1 MRDYY
6 IYIMANESRM
16 LYTGVT
22 NHLIRRV
29 SEHKHKLVSGF
40 TKRYNM
46 TRLVYYE
53 MTDDIQA
60 AIAREKRIKGWT
72 HRRKMALIHTLNP
85 ELRDLSD
92 DWMKDDSPSETKAG

>member
-1 MRDYY
+1 
-6 IYIMANESRM
+6 M

-29 SEHKHKLVSGF
+29 AEHKQKLISGF

-53 MTDDIQA
+53 VTGDIQA

-72 HRRKMALIHTLNP
+72 HRRKMALIRTLNP
-85 ELRDLSD
+85 DLCDLSD
-92 DWMKDDSPSETKAG
+92 EWLKDDSESETKAK